1 MICFIKFNQ
10 KIWRWLGKLG
20 YLYLIWFVTFFQ
32 MLWLYSFVNKIS
44 IMQYGSNFIVFP
56 FQFIGRFNVGSIR
69 RMRNTKALALFI
81 WYKSEFIMNWKVIYL
96 EKIRNLLLSVCIL
109 KKEMCESSNTFDRL
123 LIYWEIQ
130 VK

>member
-32 MLWLYSFVNKIS
+32 MLWLYSFVNKTS
-44 IMQYGSNFIVFP
+44 IMQYGSNFIVSP
-56 FQFIGRFNVGSIR
+56 YQFIGRFKVGSIR
-69 RMRNTKALALFI
+69 RMRNKKALALFI

-109 KKEMCESSNTFDRL
+109 KKEMGESSNTFDRL